1 MGRRGRNRDQRN
13 KVLALIEE
21 DDPELYAELVELRGR
36 NPQAYR
42 KRIRKLGERYII
54 DKPHKLMSN
63 RGAMWHASM
72 ETDLDVLDR
81 HFQVIRAALKRGTF
95 DDRLDALRTAERE
108 GQNRP
113 LIFHLLDNRE
123 KKLEDL
129 ARERPQIPPQGG
141 NWARA
146 TPDDGE

>member
-42 KRIRKLGERYII
+42 KRVRNLGERYVIE
-54 DKPHKLMSN
+54 KPHKLMSN
-63 RGAMWHASM
+63 RSAMWHASM
-72 ETDLDVLDR
+72 ETDLDVLDQ
-81 HFQVIRAALKRGTF
+81 HFQIIRAALKRGIF
-95 DDRLDALRTAERE
+95 DDRLDELRKAEKKGRD
-108 GQNRP
+108 RP
-113 LIFHLLDNRE
+113 VVYHLLESRK

-129 ARERPQIPPQGG
+129 ARERPQIPQGGG
-141 NWARA
+141 NWIRVP
-146 TPDDGE
+146 TEDE